1 MHLIKVNL
9 HPEKYPTREYYPF
22 QDLQDV
28 YDGSQKVLVTELK
41 RGDNRR
47 QTSRCNTVENRFIQ
61 TRDRRKENE

>member
-1 MHLIKVNL
+1 MHLKKVNL

-47 QTSRCNTVENRFIQ
+47 QPSRWNTMENWFIQ
-61 TRDRRKENE
+61 MRERRKENA